1 MLFHYE
7 YVSTRL
13 EKIEEWLSHLVKEV
27 WCKPTKSFYLRR
39 LLPEFQQVVRE
50 TVKSSRGTDY
60 LFGPIHSIHN
70 ICRDKLTEADRTK
83 LASYFDQNIDI
94 LALCCN
100 QKGSIPATYDD
111 IKLLNPDLAK
121 HLYEF
126 CVNLWSEVRKRK
138 AVTDRLGTL
147 SEYFREFSDKN
158 RKRICPFCGI
168 SRLDG
173 VFSSIQE
180 DFDHYLPKGKYPFN
194 SISTRNLAPICDKCN
209 KKYKLQQDPIH
220 NEQGG
225 RRKAFYSYSKKDPRI
240 QLKIKLT
247 SIDGQP
253 IDARNLQPGNIQLH
267 LTSTTHQ
274 TEIESWKEIFH
285 IEARYKAI
293 CCEEETAG
301 YYWLQQVLGEM
312 REAGKSPEEALTA
325 IKRAAISKWADL
337 NFLKI
342 PFLDACHDSGLV
354 RQ

>member
-7 YVSTRL
+7 YVPTRL

-27 WCKPTKSFYLRR
+27 WCKPSKSFYLRR

-60 LFGPIHSIHN
+60 LFGPIHCIHN

-83 LASYFDQNIDI
+83 LASYFDQNINI
-94 LALCCN
+94 LALCSKQN
-100 QKGSIPATYDD
+100 GSLPATYDD
-111 IKLLNPDLAK
+111 IKLLDADLAK
-121 HLYEF
+121 HLYDF

-147 SEYFREFSDKN
+147 AEHFKEFSKKN

-168 SRLDG
+168 SRIDG
-173 VFSSIQE
+173 IFSTIQE
-180 DFDHYLPKGKYPFN
+180 DFDHYLPKRKYPFN
-194 SISTRNLAPICDKCN
+194 SVSMRNLAPICDKCN
-209 KKYKLQQDPIH
+209 KKYKLQQDPIYD
-220 NEQGG
+220 EQGN
-225 RRKAFYSYSKKDPRI
+225 RRKAFYSYAQTNPSVRLRI
-240 QLKIKLT
+240 ELSPT
-247 SIDGQP
+247 NGQ
-253 IDARNLQPGNIQLH
+253 IVDARNLQPENIQLH

-274 TEIESWKEIFH
+274 TEIEAWKEVFH
-285 IEARYKAI
+285 IEERYKAI

-312 REAGKSPEEALTA
+312 REAGKSPEDALAA
-325 IKRAAISKWADL
+325 IKRAAISNWADL

-342 PFLDACHDSGLV
+342 PFLEACHSAGLV
-354 RQ
+354 R